1 MNTPKYDLY
10 QKELEEL
17 TGKIYSG
24 DLTPLVYDLL
34 KNTSDKHAL
43 LLYLGADPKPKPK
56 EEPIITLPSFDK
68 LFAEGIEVR

>member
-1 MNTPKYDLY
+1 MNSNKVDLY

-24 DLTPLVYDLL
+24 DVTPLIYDLL
-34 KNTSDKHAL
+34 KSTSEKEAL
-43 LLYLGADPKPKPK
+43 LTYLGAKPKPKPK
-56 EEPIITLPSFDK
+56 EEPIVLLPSFDK